1 MNACNFIGNLTRDV
15 ELRYT
20 NSGKAVAN
28 FCLAVNTGSYKKD
41 DQWVNEVAFL
51 EFEAWDTGAERLA
64 EHAKKGTK
72 LAVESSIKEET
83 WEKDGQKRKQL
94 KFRCNRFDILS
105 GRVVKDEAPQEEPVV
120 AGQQEGGEVGGK
132 GSTDDIP
139 F

>member
-1 MNACNFIGNLTRDV
+1 MNSCNFIGNLTRDV

-20 NSGKAVAN
+20 ASGKAVAR
-28 FCLAVNTGSYKKD
+28 FSLAVNCGAYKKD
-41 DQWVNEVAFL
+41 DEWVNEVVFL

-72 LAVESSIKEET
+72 LAVESSIKPDN
-83 WEKDGQKRKQL
+83 WEKDGQKITRQ

-105 GRVVKDEAPQEEPVV
+105 GKVAKEDSVSASDSPSTEEPVV
-120 AGQQEGGEVGGK
+120 KSGNEN
-132 GSTDDIP
+132 DIP